1 MLSSNQLILLLFG
14 NWTEPKRPKYKTNKE
29 KRRNWYKLFLAYF
42 ILAFVFVFIGDEGL
56 VFCFALC
63 FCLAILFLAIG
74 LGSSAKNIVLPPKGD
89 DFTKEWLQYKEDLQ
103 KAKKY
108 KDEELDK
115 LLKNA
120 DWGGLENETTETQM
134 GFLFEAIKN
143 VAPEALD
150 EVIRVTPEILNEHGF
165 DYNQQEVMERH
176 PHLFK
181 GEDKEM
187 KLSSPAKREEKE
199 TGLSSPAAILEN
211 YLGRPPTADVLKR
224 VTDMQER
231 MDRKMGKASAQVFGW
246 TRKPADIKE
255 EDWRLC
261 KFCGYYNNVN
271 VSKDMPIWTC
281 ENPDVWCWRNLLP
294 GEYYGLTTSE
304 FMALPSVQK
313 KLQEKIN
320 QSDKSKAL
328 HAGEESQLRNCS
340 FCDSPMNL
348 VDPKRNL
355 SEGTLECPD
364 CGALGGSVNFSSP
377 IPLGIPAK
385 EKTLKVKKT
394 KARKKNPLTFT
405 RKKCP
410 NCGIVVKVRKG
421 EAAQKIKCKKCGV
434 RIFRPP
440 RPMTAIECPGCNTQ
454 PGDLGEI
461 EP

>member
-89 DFTKEWLQYKEDLQ
+89 DFTKEWLQYKKDLQ

-108 KDEELDK
+108 KDEELDE
-115 LLKNA
+115 LLRNA
-120 DWGGLENETTETQM
+120 DLGGLENETTETQM

-150 EVIRVTPEILNEHGF
+150 EAIRVTPEILNEHGF

-211 YLGRPPTADVLKR
+211 YLGRPPSADVLKR
-224 VTDMQER
+224 FTDMQKR
-231 MDRKMGKASAQVFGW
+231 MDQKMGKASAQVFGW
-246 TRKPADIKE
+246 TRKPDDIKE
-255 EDWRLC
+255 GDWRLC

-281 ENPDVWCWRNLLP
+281 ENPDEWCGRNLLP
-294 GEYYGLTTSE
+294 GEYYGLTTPE
-304 FMALPSVQK
+304 FMAHPSVQK

-320 QSDKSKAL
+320 QSDKGELSINA
-328 HAGEESQLRNCS
+328 EESEINDCPHCGSL
-340 FCDSPMNL
+340 MNP

-355 SEGTLECPD
+355 PEGAGKDWLECPD
-364 CGALGGSVNFSSP
+364 CGGLSSP
-377 IPLGIPAK
+377 WSSSQHTFSTPINIPLGTPI
-385 EKTLKVKKT
+385 EEETLKVEKT
-394 KARKKNPLTFT
+394 KARKKRTLTFT

-410 NCGIVVKVRKG
+410 NCGIVAKIRKRKSVRKFL
-421 EAAQKIKCKKCGV
+421 CKKCGAYM
-434 RIFRPP
+434 FLPP
-440 RPMTAIECPGCNTQ
+440 NR
-454 PGDLGEI
+454 
-461 EP
+461 